1 MLFSPFFTKTLRTL
15 DENLGNVWWQN
26 RNIWSRFED
35 QQWFYGVCVMTMGNN
50 SGHFQEYFQS
60 FFSIFSLFLVFYYGW
75 QPKIAHFGGGHM
87 TTCKKSVS
95 LQQCLMTPTAPG
107 KKVWRSYYR
116 MSQKSDDKTLILGKS
131 MRTKIAKNMIFW
143 WILAKIRQNLNDTI
157 GHFKIIPLHWLSGV
171 LSKRTDSQDQ
181 SWTIQS
187 WIMSEKVKSDY
198 KALWFLTS
206 W

>member
-1 MLFSPFFTKTLRTL
+1 MQVWGKNHSFPLFSPKLWGHLMKIWEMSDDKTGIY
-15 DENLGNVWWQN
+15 DLGLKTNNGFMVYVWWQWATILVIF
-26 RNIWSRFED
+26 R
-35 QQWFYGVCVMTMGNN
+35 
-50 SGHFQEYFQS
+50 
-60 FFSIFSLFLVFYYGW
+60 SIFSLFLVFYYGS

-95 LQQCLMTPTAPG
+95 LQWCLMTPTAPG

-171 LSKRTDSQDQ
+171 LFTDGIILSKC
-181 SWTIQS
+181 
-187 WIMSEKVKSDY
+187 
-198 KALWFLTS
+198 
-206 W
+206 